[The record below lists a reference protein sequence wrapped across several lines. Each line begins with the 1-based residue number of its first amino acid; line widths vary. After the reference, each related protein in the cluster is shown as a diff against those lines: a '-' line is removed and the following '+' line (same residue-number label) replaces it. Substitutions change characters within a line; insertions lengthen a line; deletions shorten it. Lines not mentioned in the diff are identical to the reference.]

1 MRLPAKFLTAA
12 ALSALVATSACTTD
26 PETGQQRLSKAAIG
40 GIGGAVGGYLLGD
53 LVGGRRD
60 RTEKILGAGIGGL
73 AGAGIGAYM
82 DKQERD
88 LRARTAG
95 TDVQVV
101 RQGDDLLLNL
111 PSGITFAY
119 NSSQVQPQFRQTL
132 DQVADIL
139 SQYKQTYIDVYGHT
153 DSTGSAEYN
162 QRLSEQRATSVA
174 DYLASRGVQ
183 PADHAATR
191 APSARRRRL
200 ARDLALGRL
209 EQQCGKPVR
218 HERDRIARVDVAV
231 AVDRVGRAETQ
242 RAFVEREHGLRRIEA
257 DLAGVERIARMAR
270 ADGRGGD
277 LEQALDRCVVGA
289 HVARFA
295 HLPVPV
301 DTLETARRAAA
312 ARRLRPRP
320 SRSRRNGRSAARWRG
335 AWRWRGCRR
344 TGC

>member
-1 MRLPAKFLTAA
+1 MRLPAKLLTAA

-153 DSTGSAEYN
+153 DSTGSDAYN
-162 QRLSEQRATSVA
+162 QRLSEQRAVSVA

-183 PADHAATR
+183 PARIGTR
-191 APSARRRRL
+191 
-200 ARDLALGRL
+200 GF
-209 EQQCGKPVR
+209 GKSQP
-218 HERDRIARVDVAV
+218 IASNDTEE
-231 AVDRVGRAETQ
+231 GRAAN
-242 RAFVEREHGLRRIEA
+242 RRVEIKIVPIRE
-257 DLAGVERIARMAR
+257 
-270 ADGRGGD
+270 GD
-277 LEQALDRCVVGA
+277 LR
-289 HVARFA
+289 
-295 HLPVPV
+295 
-301 DTLETARRAAA
+301 
-312 ARRLRPRP
+312 
-320 SRSRRNGRSAARWRG
+320 
-335 AWRWRGCRR
+335 
-344 TGC
+344 